1 MSKFINKYG
10 SIQLSSE
17 QLLSPFCRKVTES
30 PSESLYMLKYKKFPS
45 KLSLGSSIGDT
56 IDLDKFMNKLSS
68 LLKDCNVEISEN
80 TAKFGN
86 NDDTHYYFIMTDK
99 NFMVTASFFING
111 FEILYDSSSKDLMEK
126 CTDIVLKCIIRK
138 KNTDHFFTIQ
148 SIYSG
153 YALKPQNIVY
163 KNEFDIDTLYNDD
176 FVAENEKI
184 ERFIKQDD
192 KAGIVMLHGVKGTGK
207 TSYLRS
213 LINANKDKKFIMVPP
228 SLIPALDAPQ
238 FAEFI
243 STLKDSI
250 IILEDCESAI
260 MSRNV
265 NTANSS
271 AVSLLLNFS
280 DGLMADSLGLKFFCT
295 FNTDLQNIDEA
306 LLRKGRLISK
316 YEFKPLAKDKAN
328 ALLKKLITANPP
340 TVDTDMALADIFNYE
355 ETSYETKKNKRIGF
369 NS

>member
-1 MSKFINKYG
+1 MSKFINNYDT
-10 SIQLSSE
+10 IPLSSE

-30 PSESLYMLKYKKFPS
+30 PAESLYILKYKKIPN

-56 IDLDKFMNKLSS
+56 IDLDKYMNKLSS
-68 LLKDCNVEISEN
+68 VLKDCNVEISEI
-80 TAKFGN
+80 TTKFES
-86 NDDTHYYFIMTDK
+86 NDDKHYYFVMTDK
-99 NFMVTASFFING
+99 NLMITACYYING

-126 CTDIVLKCIIRK
+126 CANIVPECIIQK

-148 SIYSG
+148 ATYCGYS
-153 YALKPQNIVY
+153 LKPQNIVY
-163 KNEFDIDTLYNDD
+163 KNKFDIETLYNDD
-176 FVAENEKI
+176 FIVENEKI
-184 ERFIKQDD
+184 ECFIKQDNN
-192 KAGIVMLHGVKGTGK
+192 AGIVMLHGVKGTGK
-207 TSYLRS
+207 TSYIRS
-213 LINANKDKKFIMVPP
+213 LINANKDKKFVMVPP
-228 SLIPALDAPQ
+228 SLIPSLDAPQ
-238 FAEFI
+238 FSAFI

-260 MSRNV
+260 MSRSV
-265 NTANSS
+265 NATNSS
-271 AVSLLLNFS
+271 AVSLLFNFY
-280 DGLMADSLGLKFFCT
+280 DGHMVDSLGLKFICT
-295 FNTDLQNIDEA
+295 SDLQNIDEA

-328 ALLKKLITANPP
+328 ALLKKLIITNPP